1 MMDSE
6 AIQQVIPHRPPFL
19 FVDRVLEC
27 EPGRR
32 AVGIKAVSA
41 GEPYFAGHFPGRP
54 IVPGVILLEAMAQ
67 LGAVALLSDPQW
79 QGRIPLF
86 GGVDGV
92 RFRRPVRPGDVIRLE
107 VEIVRMRRGLGKGRG
122 TARVD
127 GELAA
132 EGELTFA
139 LVAGAPAHPDPEG
152 VDPATSTP
160 TLEEGSA

>member
-6 AIQQVIPHRPPFL
+6 AIQRIIPHRPPFL
-19 FVDRVLEC
+19 LVDRVLEC
-27 EPGRR
+27 EPGKR
-32 AVGIKAVSA
+32 AAGIKVVSA
-41 GEPYFAGHFPGRP
+41 GEPYLAGHFPGRP

-67 LGAVALLSDPQW
+67 LGAVALLSDPRW

-86 GGVDGV
+86 GGVDKV
-92 RFRRPVRPGDVIRLE
+92 RFRRPVRPGDVVHLE
-107 VEIVRMRRGLGKGRG
+107 VEIVRILRGLGKGQA

-139 LVAGAPAHPDPEG
+139 LMQPPVQ
-152 VDPATSTP
+152 
-160 TLEEGSA
+160 EEGSK

>member
-6 AIQQVIPHRPPFL
+6 AIQRVIPHRPPFL

-27 EPGRR
+27 VPGQR

-41 GEPYFAGHFPGRP
+41 GEPYLAGHFPGRP

-67 LGAVALLSDPQW
+67 LGAVALLSDPRW
-79 QGRIPLF
+79 QGRMPLF
-86 GGVDGV
+86 GGVDRV
-92 RFRRPVRPGDVIRLE
+92 RFRRPVRPGDVVRLE
-107 VEIVRMRRGLGKGRG
+107 VEIVRMLRGLGKGQG

-132 EGELTFA
+132 EGEMTFA
-139 LVAGAPAHPDPEG
+139 LIEQERAE
-152 VDPATSTP
+152 
-160 TLEEGSA
+160 